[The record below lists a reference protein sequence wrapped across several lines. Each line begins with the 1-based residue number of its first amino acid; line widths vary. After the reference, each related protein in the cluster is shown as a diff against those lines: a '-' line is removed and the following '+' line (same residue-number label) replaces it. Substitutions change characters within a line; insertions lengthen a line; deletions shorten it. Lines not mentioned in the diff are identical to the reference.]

1 MKKTARIGAGLPGFV
16 VVSLWSAAAFAGG
29 SGMPWETTLR
39 TIQQSIE
46 GPVVNFAA
54 VVACVVFGLTFALGE
69 GGGGF
74 RRGFGILFGLSIAF
88 TASTM
93 LLPMLGWGNGAL
105 M

>member
-1 MKKTARIGAGLPGFV
+1 MRMQLRWMVFGLISV
-16 VVSLWSAAAFAGG
+16 ASAPAYAGG
-29 SGMPWETTLR
+29 SGMPWETTLM
-39 TIQQSIE
+39 TIQRSLE

-54 VVACVVFGLTFALGE
+54 VVSCIVFGLSFALGE

-88 TASTM
+88 TASTI